1 MTQFNTLS
9 KKVGRNLKNLI
20 KQSKFVTQEKFA
32 LEMNVDPATVRRW
45 ISNGI
50 KNLDVI
56 EEIANKLGVDFYELL
71 L

>member
-1 MTQFNTLS
+1 MTQSDTLS
-9 KKVGRNLKNLI
+9 KKVGKNLKNLI
-20 KQSKFVTQEKFA
+20 KKSKFVTQENFA

-45 ISNGI
+45 IANGI

-56 EEIANKLGVDFYELL
+56 EEIANKLCIDFYELL